1 MEKEYQPN
9 FSFTMPKNRKIDSF
23 IRMAEQYGMI
33 YKIYH
38 DKYTGEEKVGM
49 WEKVDISST

>member
-23 IRMAEQYGMI
+23 IRMADQYGMI